1 MKNTAGLVLAAGGGT
16 RFGRPKALIEFD
28 GRSLLDRAVATLHT
42 GGCRQVLAV
51 LGAGA
56 EQALAAATEAF
67 TPVLN
72 RRWGQGLSTSLKAGL
87 AAVPERYDGVVVT
100 LVDQP
105 RIVPEAV
112 RRVIAAAEE
121 GAAVA
126 VAVYAGRR
134 GHPMY
139 FAREHLDAIAAGAVG
154 DRGAR
159 DFLAANAALVREVE
173 CPGDPVDVDTPA
185 DLAALTRTPA
195 FRPQSPPKLVG
206 RS

>member
-16 RFGRPKALIEFD
+16 RFGSPKALIEFD
-28 GRSLLDRAVATLHT
+28 GRSLLDRAVATLHS

-105 RIVPEAV
+105 RIAPEAV
-112 RRVIAAAEE
+112 RRLIAAAEE
-121 GAAVA
+121 GAAIA

-185 DLAALTRTPA
+185 DLEALTRTPK
-195 FRPQSPPKLVG
+195 FNPQSPPKLVG
-206 RS
+206 RN

>member
-1 MKNTAGLVLAAGGGT
+1 MKNTAGLVLAAGAGR
-16 RFGRPKALIEFD
+16 RFGEPKALVEYE
-28 GRSLLDRAVATLHT
+28 GRSLLDRAVATLRD

-56 EQALAAATEAF
+56 ERTLSAAAEAF

-105 RIVPEAV
+105 RVEAEAV
-112 RRVIAAAEE
+112 RRLIAAAAE
-121 GAAVA
+121 GTAIA
-126 VAVYAGRR
+126 VAVYDGGR

-139 FAREHLDAIAAGAVG
+139 FAREHLGAIADGAAGN
-154 DRGAR
+154 RGAR
-159 DFLAANAALVREVE
+159 DYLAENPGLVREVP
-173 CPGDPVDVDTPA
+173 CPGDPLGVDAPA
-185 DLAALTRTPA
+185 GLAALGSPAGTP
-195 FRPQSPPKLVG
+195 RPAGLA
-206 RS
+206 

>member
-1 MKNTAGLVLAAGGGT
+1 MKNTAGLVLAAGAG
-16 RFGRPKALIEFD
+16 RRYGRPKALIDYE
-28 GRSLLDRAVATLHT
+28 GRCLLDRAVATLRG

-56 EQALAAATEAF
+56 EQALAAADEAF
-67 TPVLN
+67 TPVRN

-105 RIVPEAV
+105 RIASEAV
-112 RRVIAAAEE
+112 RRLIVAAEE
-121 GAAVA
+121 GAEVA
-126 VAVYAGRR
+126 VAVYEGLR

-139 FAREHLDAIAAGAVG
+139 FAREHLGAIAEGAAG

-159 DFLAANAALVREVE
+159 DFLAAHPELVREVA
-173 CPGDPVDVDTPA
+173 CPGDPLDIDTPA
-185 DLAALTRTPA
+185 DLAALSRTGPA
-195 FRPQSPPKLVG
+195 
-206 RS
+206 

>member
-1 MKNTAGLVLAAGGGT
+1 MGNIAGLVLAAGAGR
-16 RFGRPKALIEFD
+16 RFGQPKALVQYD
-28 GRSLLDRAVATLHT
+28 DRNLLDRAVATLRD
-42 GGCRQVLAV
+42 GGCRQVIAV

-105 RIVPEAV
+105 RVESEAV
-112 RRVIAAAEE
+112 RKLIAAAAE
-121 GAAVA
+121 GATVA
-126 VAVYAGRR
+126 IATYAGRR

-139 FAREHLDAIAAGAVG
+139 FAREHLGRIAAGAIG

-159 DFLAANAALVREVE
+159 DFIAANPGLVREIE

-185 DLAALTRTPA
+185 DLEALRHPSPA
-195 FRPQSPPKLVG
+195 
-206 RS
+206 

>member
-1 MKNTAGLVLAAGGGT
+1 MKNTAGLVLAAGAGR
-16 RFGRPKALIEFD
+16 RFGQPKALVEYD
-28 GRSLLDRAVATLHT
+28 GRSLLDRAVATLRD

-56 EQALAAATEAF
+56 EQALSAAAEAF

-100 LVDQP
+100 LVDLP
-105 RIVPEAV
+105 RIEAEAV
-112 RRVIAAAEE
+112 RRLISAAEE
-121 GAAVA
+121 GVGVA
-126 VAVYAGRR
+126 VAVYDGVR

-139 FAREHLDAIAAGAVG
+139 FAREHLGAIADTAVG

-159 DFLAANAALVREVE
+159 DFLAANASLVREIA
-173 CPGDPVDVDTPA
+173 CPGDPLDIDTPA
-185 DLAALTRTPA
+185 DLAALTRPA
-195 FRPQSPPKLVG
+195 DAPKLAG
-206 RS
+206 LA

>member
-1 MKNTAGLVLAAGGGT
+1 MRNTAGLVLAAGAGR
-16 RFGRPKALIEFD
+16 RFGSPKALIESD
-28 GRSLLDRAVATLHT
+28 GRSQLDRAVATLHT

-56 EQALAAATEAF
+56 DQALAAATEAF

-87 AAVPERYDGVVVT
+87 AAVPQRYDGVVVT

-105 RIVPEAV
+105 RITAEAV
-112 RRVIAAAEE
+112 RRVIAAAEA
-121 GAAVA
+121 GATVA
-126 VAVYAGRR
+126 VAVYGAHR

-139 FAREHLDAIAAGAVG
+139 FAREHLDAIAAGAAG

-159 DFLAANAALVREVE
+159 DFLAANPGLVREVE
-173 CPGDPVDVDTPA
+173 CPGDPVDIDTPA
-185 DLAALTRTPA
+185 DLEALTRPVSPPR
-195 FRPQSPPKLVG
+195 RPQLIRP
-206 RS
+206 

>member
-1 MKNTAGLVLAAGGGT
+1 MKNTAGLVLAAGAGR
-16 RFGRPKALIEFD
+16 RFGRPKALIEYD
-28 GRSLLDRAVATLHT
+28 GRSLLDRAVATLHA

-56 EQALAAATEAF
+56 DQALAAATEAF

-105 RIVPEAV
+105 RIEPEAV
-112 RRVIAAAEE
+112 RRVIDAATE
-121 GAAVA
+121 GATVA

-139 FAREHLDAIAAGAVG
+139 FAREHLGPIADTAEG

-159 DFLAANAALVREVE
+159 DFLAANPGLVQEVA
-173 CPGDPVDVDTPA
+173 CPGDPVDVDTPF
-185 DLAALTRTPA
+185 DLAALMRPA
-195 FRPQSPPKLVG
+195 PPLARP
-206 RS
+206 

>member
-1 MKNTAGLVLAAGGGT
+1 MKNTAGLVLAAGAGK
-16 RFGRPKALIEFD
+16 RFGQPKALVEYD
-28 GRSLLDRAVATLHT
+28 GRSLLDRAVATLRA

-56 EQALAAATEAF
+56 EQALSAATEAF

-87 AAVPERYDGVVVT
+87 AALPERYDGVVVT

-105 RIVPEAV
+105 RIEAEAV
-112 RRVIAAAEE
+112 RRLIAAAEE
-121 GAAVA
+121 GVA
-126 VAVYAGRR
+126 VAIAVYGGRR

-139 FAREHLDAIAAGAVG
+139 FAREHLGAIAAEAVG

-159 DFLAANAALVREVE
+159 DFIAANPDLVREVE
-173 CPGDPVDVDTPA
+173 CPGDPFDIDTPA
-185 DLAALTRTPA
+185 DLEALVRPTRLA
-195 FRPQSPPKLVG
+195 GLNFKEA

>member
-1 MKNTAGLVLAAGGGT
+1 MRNTAGLVLAAGAGK
-16 RFGRPKALIEFD
+16 RFGGPKALIEYD
-28 GRSLLDRAVATLHT
+28 DRNMLDRAVATLHA

-56 EQALAAATEAF
+56 EQALSAATEAF

-72 RRWGQGLSTSLKAGL
+72 RRWGQGLSTSLKVGL

-105 RIVPEAV
+105 RIEPEAV

-121 GAAVA
+121 GATVA
-126 VAVYAGRR
+126 VASYEGRR

-139 FAREHLDAIAAGAVG
+139 FAREHLGAIAAGAAG

-159 DFLAANAALVREVE
+159 DFLAANESLIREVA
-173 CPGDPVDVDTPA
+173 CPGDPVDIDTRA
-185 DLAALTRTPA
+185 DLAALQ
-195 FRPQSPPKLVG
+195 RPMSPPKLAG
-206 RS
+206 RN

>member
-1 MKNTAGLVLAAGGGT
+1 MKNTAGLVLAAGAGS
-16 RFGRPKALIEFD
+16 RFGRPKALVEFD
-28 GRSLLDRAVATLHT
+28 GRSLLDRAVATLHN

-51 LGAGA
+51 LGAEA
-56 EQALAAATEAF
+56 DQALAAATEPF

-105 RIVPEAV
+105 RIVPDAV
-112 RRVIAAAEE
+112 RRLIGAAEE
-121 GAAVA
+121 GATVA
-126 VAVYAGRR
+126 VAAYGQYR

-139 FAREHLDAIAAGAVG
+139 FAREHLDAIAAGASG

-159 DFLAANAALVREVE
+159 DFIAAYPELVWEVQ
-173 CPGDPVDVDTPA
+173 CPGDPFDVDTPA
-185 DLAALTRTPA
+185 DLELLTRPS
-195 FRPQSPPKLVG
+195 SPPKLVG
-206 RS
+206 HG

>member
-1 MKNTAGLVLAAGGGT
+1 MKNTAGLVLAAGAGR
-16 RFGRPKALIEFD
+16 RFGRPKALIEYD
-28 GRSLLDRAVATLHT
+28 GRCLLDRAVATLRA

-56 EQALAAATEAF
+56 EQALSDATEAF

-72 RRWGQGLSTSLKAGL
+72 RRWGQGLSASLKAGL

-105 RIVPEAV
+105 RIEPEAV
-112 RRVIAAAEE
+112 RRVIAAAAA
-121 GAAVA
+121 GATVA

-139 FAREHLDAIAAGAVG
+139 FAREHLGAIAGAAEG

-159 DFLAANAALVREVE
+159 DFLAAHPELVDEVP

-185 DLAALTRTPA
+185 DLAALTRPI
-195 FRPQSPPKLVG
+195 SPPGTALI
-206 RS
+206 RP

>member
-1 MKNTAGLVLAAGGGT
+1 MNNTAGLVLAAGAGR
-16 RFGRPKALIEFD
+16 RFGQPKALIAYD
-28 GRSLLDRAVATLHT
+28 GRSLLDRSVATLRA

-56 EQALAAATEAF
+56 DQALAGATEAF

-72 RRWGQGLSTSLKAGL
+72 RRWGQGLSASLKAGL

-105 RIVPEAV
+105 RIEPEAV

-121 GAAVA
+121 GATVA

-139 FAREHLDAIAAGAVG
+139 FAREHLGPIAETAQG
-154 DRGAR
+154 DQGAR
-159 DFLAANAALVREVE
+159 GFLAANPQLVAEVP

-185 DLAALTRTPA
+185 DLAALTGPGSR
-195 FRPQSPPKLVG
+195 
-206 RS
+206 

>member
-1 MKNTAGLVLAAGGGT
+1 MKNTAGLVLAAGAGR
-16 RFGRPKALIEFD
+16 RFGRPKALIEYD
-28 GRSLLDRAVATLHT
+28 GRNLLDRAVATLHA
-42 GGCRQVLAV
+42 GGCRQVIAV

-56 EQALAAATEAF
+56 EQALAATTEAF

-72 RRWGQGLSTSLKAGL
+72 RRWGQGLSASLNAGL

-105 RIVPEAV
+105 RIEAEAV
-112 RRVIAAAEE
+112 RRVIAAAKE
-121 GAAVA
+121 GATIA
-126 VAVYAGRR
+126 VAVYGEQR

-139 FAREHLDAIAAGAVG
+139 FAREHLGPIAEAATG

-159 DFLAANAALVREVE
+159 DFLAANPGLVTEVP

-185 DLAALTRTPA
+185 DLAALTRHAPRNGPA
-195 FRPQSPPKLVG
+195 LMR
-206 RS
+206 R

>member
-1 MKNTAGLVLAAGGGT
+1 MKNTAGLVLAAGAGR
-16 RFGRPKALIEFD
+16 RFGGPKALAEFD
-28 GRSLLDRAVATLHT
+28 GRSLLDRAVATLHA

-67 TPVLN
+67 TPVMN

-87 AAVPERYDGVVVT
+87 AAVPQRYDGVVVT

-112 RRVIAAAEE
+112 RRVIGAAEE
-121 GAAVA
+121 GAAIA
-126 VAVYAGRR
+126 VAVYAGRL

-159 DFLAANAALVREVE
+159 DFLAANPHLVREVA
-173 CPGDPVDVDTPA
+173 CPGDPLDIDTQA
-185 DLAALTRTPA
+185 DLEALTRPA
-195 FRPQSPPKLVG
+195 AGGPHLIPS
-206 RS
+206 